1 MEGADLTSSMV
12 SPMWTE
18 DVEYEDQFL
27 FNTEGQ
33 EAKDDASQEA
43 IKTVS
48 LEAKKDQ
55 KVKTESLEAKKDQEV
70 TATSSQE
77 TGVQVPDVNMEE
89 FNSSAEQLA
98 ADIAKVSTS

>member
-1 MEGADLTSSMV
+1 MEEADLTSSMV

-27 FNTEGQ
+27 FKTEGQ
-33 EAKDDASQEA
+33 EAKDDGSQEA

-55 KVKTESLEAKKDQEV
+55 KVKTESLEAKKDPEV
-70 TATSSQE
+70 TAISSQE
-77 TGVQVPDVNMEE
+77 TGVQVPDMNMEE

-98 ADIAKVSTS
+98 ADIAKVST